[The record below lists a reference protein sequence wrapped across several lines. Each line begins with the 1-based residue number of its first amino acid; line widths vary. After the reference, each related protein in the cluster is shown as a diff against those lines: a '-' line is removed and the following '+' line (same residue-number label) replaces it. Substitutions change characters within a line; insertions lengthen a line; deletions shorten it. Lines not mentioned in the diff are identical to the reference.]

1 MIVIDS
7 NRIAVLSHD
16 FTVQVILWVIGG
28 YGNLGRI
35 GTPVRRQFPGIDFST
50 LGLELNEEGL
60 VLLEDVPTVGLSFEF
75 DLQVDLI
82 AFPYEV
88 VIGLPMIEGRVTC
101 FLHNLR

>member
-35 GTPVRRQFPGIDFST
+35 GTPVRSQFLSVDFPT

-60 VLLEDVPTVGLSFEF
+60 VLLEDFPTVGLSFEF
-75 DLQVDLI
+75 DLRVDLI

-88 VIGLPMIEGRVTC
+88 VIGLPMIKGRVTC